1 MSRTFRPLTLS
12 VALAVL
18 TAGCYGPFNLTRKV
32 HQWNGRMGND
42 KWEDEF
48 LFLLLTWVPLYSV
61 AALGDA
67 LIFNAFEFW
76 GEPNPVEPPRAG
88 GPEPIV
94 RRLVRGEAAAELTYV
109 PGPAGGR
116 LRVAVSRQGRPAGEL
131 QLERRG
137 GLTLGTD
144 AHGRAVLRAMTR
156 ADGSLLIQDGQGQ
169 PVASYSREQVL
180 ALAHSQ
186 AALD

>member
-1 MSRTFRPLTLS
+1 MSRRFRTLILS
-12 VALAVL
+12 VAVL
-18 TAGCYGPFNLTRKV
+18 TAGCYGPFNLTRRV
-32 HQWNGRMGND
+32 HQWNGRMGHD

-76 GEPNPVEPPRAG
+76 GEPNPVEPPRAAA
-88 GPEPIV
+88 EPVI

-109 PGPAGGR
+109 PGPDGGR

-137 GLTLGTD
+137 GRTIGTD
-144 AHGRAVLRAMTR
+144 AHGRAVLRATTF
-156 ADGSLLIQDGQGQ
+156 ADGGLLIQDGQGQ

-186 AALD
+186 ARLD